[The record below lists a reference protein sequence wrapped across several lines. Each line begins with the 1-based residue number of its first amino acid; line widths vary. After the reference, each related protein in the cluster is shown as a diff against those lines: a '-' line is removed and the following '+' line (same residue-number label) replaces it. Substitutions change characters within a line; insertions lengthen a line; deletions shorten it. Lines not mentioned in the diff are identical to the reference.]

1 MNVEMKEING
11 IPDYYISKYGDVYTT
26 KYSKKTNLN
35 CDMHILK
42 PRIHPSGYLYV
53 GLFLDTDTGKKRVWK
68 RVHRI
73 VAEHFINEIP
83 PKMVINHKNFD
94 KADNHVDNLE
104 IVTSSQNR
112 LHYLRNKKK

>member
-1 MNVEMKEING
+1 MSVEMKEING
-11 IPDYYISKYGDVYTT
+11 IPDYYISRYGDVYTT
-26 KYSKKTNLN
+26 KYSVRYNPN

-42 PRIHPSGYLYV
+42 PRLHSSGYKYV

-73 VAEHFINEIP
+73 VAEHFIGPIP

-94 KADNHVDNLE
+94 KHCNEVDNLE

>member
-1 MNVEMKEING
+1 MVEIKEIDG
-11 IPDYYISKYGDVYTT
+11 IPDYYISRYGDVYTT
-26 KYSKKTNLN
+26 KYSIKTNQN

-42 PRIHPSGYLYV
+42 PKKHKSGYHYAGFFVDTPTGNKRIWRRIHRL
-53 GLFLDTDTGKKRVWK
+53 
-68 RVHRI
+68 
-73 VAEHFINEIP
+73 VASHFIGEIP

-94 KADNHVDNLE
+94 KSDNHVDNLE

>member
-1 MNVEMKEING
+1 MSVEMKEING
-11 IPDYYISKYGDVYTT
+11 IPDYYISRYGDVYTT
-26 KYSKKTNLN
+26 KYSVRYNPN

-42 PRIHPSGYLYV
+42 PRLHSSGYKYV
-53 GLFLDTDTGKKRVWK
+53 GLFLDTDTGKKRIWK

-73 VAEHFINEIP
+73 VAEHFIAEIP
-83 PKMVINHKNFD
+83 PKMVINHKDFD
-94 KADNHVDNLE
+94 KHNNEVTNLK